1 MPAKSARPSG
11 LPRSSKRA
19 KPRPQRRS
27 NLLGWLLGSTAIALL
42 LPVGMLY
49 LRGAF
54 RETVVYDLTGV
65 PAVDDSRFPMTVMGL
80 ADAMP
85 TAGAMTGFWIE
96 ANAIYAARNDA
107 IARAQQS
114 IQYETY
120 YMTPGRRADDFAAA
134 LAERSQAGVS
144 VQMLVD
150 AYGTQDMP
158 DDYWQ
163 RLRDAGVEVRF
174 FREFDWKAPTDY
186 NSRTH
191 RKLLILDGQQI
202 LLGGAGVSDQWDGDP
217 EIDDVAP
224 WLDFEVSYEGAI
236 ARLLQ
241 GQFWQNWAYEGGT
254 VDVSDVWMPESLD
267 SAEPF
272 VNPFVD
278 PSAQSSA
285 EDNADATSPDALNQS
300 NLNAEDAAGDAELDA
315 AANSENPELAASLN
329 TPTNADV
336 DNPTNGAVDESG
348 DTSADASNDNPSNS
362 ITPLYIT
369 DNTSTLNESTVRLLA
384 LTHMTAANERLW
396 LGSPYFVPDASTRE
410 ALTAARERGV
420 DVRVLTM
427 SDKND
432 KPLVHYAS
440 RELYGDLLAA
450 GVTICEYQPS
460 MMHAKMTLVD
470 DGWVSTGSA
479 NFDPRSY
486 FHNDE
491 LNVSTAH
498 PQLVAS
504 LEQFFVDAQE
514 QSNCPSYD
522 EWRGRSPWERIQGRL
537 ALVFR
542 DLM

>member
-1 MPAKSARPSG
+1 MPAKSARFSG
-11 LPRSSKRA
+11 SPRPPKRA
-19 KPRPQRRS
+19 KPRPKRWS
-27 NLLGWLLGSTAIALL
+27 NLLGWLLGGTAVALL
-42 LPVGMLY
+42 LPMGLLY

-54 RETVVYDLTGV
+54 REAVVYDLTNV
-65 PAVDDSRFPMTVMGL
+65 PAVDDSRFPITVMGL

-85 TAGAMTGFWIE
+85 TAGVMTGFWVE
-96 ANAIYAARNDA
+96 ADAIYAARNDA
-107 IARAQQS
+107 IAQAQQS

-134 LAERSQAGVS
+134 LSERSQAGVS

-150 AYGTQDMP
+150 AYGTDDMP

-163 RLRDAGVEVRF
+163 RLRNAGVEVRF

-191 RKLLILDGQQI
+191 RKLLILDGQQV
-202 LLGGAGVSDQWDGDP
+202 LLGGAGASDQWDGDS

-241 GQFWQNWAYEGGT
+241 GQFWQNWAYEGGS
-254 VDVSDVWMPESLD
+254 VDVSDVWMPEALED
-267 SAEPF
+267 AEPF
-272 VNPFVD
+272 ADPFLD
-278 PSAQSSA
+278 LSAQSAA
-285 EDNADATSPDALNQS
+285 EDTNPNAENAAGDTETEAVANPENPEFSDSLDTVNNADAD
-300 NLNAEDAAGDAELDA
+300 NL
-315 AANSENPELAASLN
+315 AN
-329 TPTNADV
+329 D
-336 DNPTNGAVDESG
+336 AVDELDSE
-348 DTSADASNDNPSNS
+348 SVDASDDSPSNS
-362 ITPLYIT
+362 VTPLYVT
-369 DNTSTLNESTVRLLA
+369 DNTSALNESTVRLLA
-384 LTHMTAANERLW
+384 LTHIAAANERLW

-410 ALTAARERGV
+410 ALMAARERGV

-427 SDKND
+427 SEKND

-440 RELYGDLLAA
+440 RVLYGELLAA

-504 LEQFFVDAQE
+504 VEQFFADAQE
-514 QSNCPSYD
+514 QSNCPSYE
-522 EWRGRSPWERIQGRL
+522 EWRERSLWERIQGRFAL
-537 ALVFR
+537 AFK